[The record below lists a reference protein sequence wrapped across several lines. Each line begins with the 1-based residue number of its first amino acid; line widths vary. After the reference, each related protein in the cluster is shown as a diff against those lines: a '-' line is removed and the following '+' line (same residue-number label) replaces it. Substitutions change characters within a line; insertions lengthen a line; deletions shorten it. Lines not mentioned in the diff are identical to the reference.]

1 MSKAA
6 SGYNVTPKSA
16 VIDLA
21 ITAIAWVL
29 FTLWFKSHVMSYD
42 PITVLF
48 WAAFTAVPATT
59 TFWLCM
65 QMFKVTLAHQKMI
78 KQEKAGNE

>member
-6 SGYNVTPKSA
+6 SGYNVTAKST
-16 VIDLA
+16 VIDIA

-42 PITVLF
+42 PTTVLF
-48 WAAFTAVPATT
+48 WGAFTAVPATAI
-59 TFWLCM
+59 FWLCM
-65 QMFKVTLAHQKMI
+65 QMFKVTLAHQKKME
-78 KQEKAGNE
+78 QEKAGKQ